1 MQRRTMET
9 GRFYFVSDSFY
20 ERFKECGLVDN
31 KAEKNGEEHN
41 RPCCYMFKFDNLP
54 DDEIYWM
61 IPISSKIKKYQEEYQ
76 KSYQKYGVCDNIS
89 FGYVLGNKSAF
100 LVQNLFPV
108 TEKYILNEYIDTN
121 TKQPIMIPKKLMVEL
136 HKKARKKIRFNQQGK
151 RLGLSDTMKIYNEL
165 IKDT

>member
-1 MQRRTMET
+1 MQRRKMET

-31 KAEKNGEEHN
+31 KAEK
-41 RPCCYMFKFDNLP
+41 
-54 DDEIYWM
+54 
-61 IPISSKIKKYQEEYQ
+61 
-76 KSYQKYGVCDNIS
+76 
-89 FGYVLGNKSAF
+89 YV
-100 LVQNLFPV
+100 
-108 TEKYILNEYIDTN
+108 LNEYIDTN
-121 TKQPIMIPKKLMVEL
+121 TKQPITIPKKLMTEL

>member
-1 MQRRTMET
+1 MKT

-31 KAEKNGEEHN
+31 KIEKNGEEHN

-61 IPISSKIKKYQEEYQ
+61 IP
-76 KSYQKYGVCDNIS
+76 
-89 FGYVLGNKSAF
+89 
-100 LVQNLFPV
+100 
-108 TEKYILNEYIDTN
+108 
-121 TKQPIMIPKKLMVEL
+121 KKLMAEL

-151 RLGLSDTMKIYNEL
+151 RLGLSDTMKIYQEL
-165 IKDT
+165 RKDKK